1 MKCNKV
7 WCLLDVSR
15 RKYLGGR
22 GEGLISP
29 TLTES
34 VVLEAKLNRVKR
46 ANFINKSLELSQE
59 FYFASSRS
67 KFRIKDTYN
76 SHFYGSPIWNLFGK
90 PCSSLLF
97 CFVLFCSS
105 LLITYNRYVRI
116 TLQLPLTTH
125 RNVIEPITGSRH
137 L

>member
-1 MKCNKV
+1 MPSRRLQKK
-7 WCLLDVSR
+7 VSR
-15 RKYLGGR
+15 GEA
-22 GEGLISP
+22 EGLISP
-29 TLTES
+29 TLSES

-76 SHFYGSPIWNLFGK
+76 SHFYGSPIWNLFSK

-105 LLITYNRYVRI
+105 LLFCFVLFMWWAGNCSITESLPELIQQVRQD
-116 TLQLPLTTH
+116 LAGAPGGQP
-125 RNVIEPITGSRH
+125 
-137 L
+137 